1 MKNDQPDIPVV
12 IIGGGPIGLFLA
24 ISLIKKGI
32 KCLVL
37 EKRKDPVPDSRS
49 LGIHPVSLELFD
61 KVNITETFLEEGL
74 KIRKGFALS
83 SDQVLGEI
91 VFDDCP
97 KPHNY
102 ILACPQFTTEKIL
115 RNELN
120 RLDQKALLTQ
130 AEFIDLKQH
139 GDHIKIKYTDQQGNN
154 KTITTDYLV
163 GCDGKNSLV
172 RQRSSIH
179 YSGKR
184 YDDTYVMGDFE
195 DNTDFGTDAA
205 VYLLPEGLIESFPLP
220 NGMRRWVVKTNEYIE
235 KPDSQIIE
243 NLVKKRI
250 DHDLKGINSV
260 MISSFGVQHFI
271 AETFVK
277 NRVILAG
284 DAAHIVSPVGG
295 QGMNLGWLDTWKI
308 SEALSGKNIG
318 LGLYKYSEKQRK
330 ITRKVA
336 KRAELNMMLGRKTRI
351 PLCRNLIVRTLLKDP
366 LSKKVAQL
374 FTMRGLD
381 NWWI

>member
-24 ISLIKKGI
+24 ISLKKKGI

>member
-120 RLDQKALLTQ
+120 KLDQKALITQ

-139 GDHIKIKYTDQQGNN
+139 EDHIKIKYNDLQGNN

-235 KPDSQIIE
+235 KPDTQIIVS
-243 NLVKKRI
+243 LVKKRI
-250 DHDLKGINSV
+250 DHDLKGITSV

-308 SEALSGKNIG
+308 SEALSGRNIG
-318 LGLYKYSEKQRK
+318 LGLKKYSDKQRK

-351 PLCRNLIVRTLLKDP
+351 PLCRDLIIRTLLKEP

-381 NWWI
+381 KWWI